1 VITSQLKQYD
11 VFKENL
17 SADMGKYLQV
27 SRLLH
32 FDHKGS
38 EMIAI
43 GQYNGQVIIKQA
55 ETLLSDDTITTLKS
69 ANDMKDSDSEQEL
82 ALNRQRTN
90 LSQDSMDKEDKVT
103 YLGFF
108 TQPNRIIFGSK
119 EGFITIWNVTKGLNE
134 KTKDDAIIAFK
145 MPQNKM
151 KKVIQIIEL
160 PSKVANAK
168 KHVYYILTI
177 GNLYVMNKNNPAH
190 IL

>member
-1 VITSQLKQYD
+1 
-11 VFKENL
+11 
-17 SADMGKYLQV
+17 MGKYLEV

-69 ANDMKDSDSEQEL
+69 ANTNDSESEEVVP
-82 ALNRQRTN
+82 LNRQVTAN
-90 LSQDSMDKEDKVT
+90 LSDVTQEAQDKVT

-119 EGFITIWNVTKGLNE
+119 EGFVTIWNVTKGLSE
-134 KTKDDAIIAFK
+134 KSKDDAILSFK
-145 MPQNKM
+145 MPSPKM
-151 KKVIQIIEL
+151 KKIIQVIEL

-168 KHVYYILTI
+168 KHLYYILTI
-177 GNLYVMNKNNPAH
+177 GNLYAMNKNNPQH
-190 IL
+190 LLQ